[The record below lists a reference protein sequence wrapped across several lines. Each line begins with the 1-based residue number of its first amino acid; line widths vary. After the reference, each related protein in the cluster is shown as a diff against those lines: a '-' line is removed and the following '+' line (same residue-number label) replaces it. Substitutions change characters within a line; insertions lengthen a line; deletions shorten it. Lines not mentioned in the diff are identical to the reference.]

1 MHAQDTSTIQVAPS
15 IDGLPDS
22 TPLIDIPEQLRS
34 RWEADGVLYFRDVID
49 KDAVAALRREYMDR
63 LKDVGVV
70 ARDAE
75 EPIWTGVDRVDGK
88 QVRQIESALW
98 RALVTHPSLDRVVRT
113 LIDSEP
119 RWVPIVVHRSAPPTG
134 PSSATNLFAGRH
146 QDGHYNYGIEFI
158 TCWIP
163 LMDIDQTVG
172 GLAVA
177 PGSHKGS
184 LYDVPPGQSKP
195 IAEGRIPDD
204 AWRRPNYA
212 AGDLLIFHSMTAHA
226 GIPNTSGKLRL
237 SVDVRFLP
245 GSVPMPVV
253 GTVSRIDGTTIHVTE
268 ESGKASQ
275 FDLDDATIVRG
286 PKATR
291 VTGDQISEVIFE
303 GADVLAVADENG
315 RAELVRS
322 ASRRF
327 LDLPAAWF
335 TELPAGW
342 TGPAGKAAS

>member
-1 MHAQDTSTIQVAPS
+1 MHDQAISDTRAPRV
-15 IDGLPDS
+15 IEGLPDS
-22 TPLIDIPEQLRS
+22 APLLDSPEQLHR

-49 KDAVAALRREYMDR
+49 KDAVATLRREYMDR

-70 ARDAE
+70 AQDAD
-75 EPIWTGVDRVDGK
+75 EPIWTGVKRVDGK
-88 QVRQIESALW
+88 QVRQIGSALW

-113 LIDSEP
+113 LIDGAP
-119 RWVPIVVHRSAPPTG
+119 RWVPIVVHRSAPPAE
-134 PSSATNLFAGRH
+134 PDNATNLFAGRH

-163 LMDIDQTVG
+163 LMDIDQTIG
-172 GLAVA
+172 GLAVV

-184 LYDVPPGQSKP
+184 LYDVPPGHAKR
-195 IAEGRIPDD
+195 IDEDRIPDD
-204 AWRRPNYA
+204 AWKRPDYA

-226 GIPNTSGKLRL
+226 GIPNTSDKLRL

-245 GSVPMPVV
+245 GSVPMPVI
-253 GTVSRIDGTTIHVTE
+253 GTVRAIDGTTVHVTE
-268 ESGKASQ
+268 ESGKESQ
-275 FDLDDATIVRG
+275 FALDDVTIVRG

-291 VTGDQISEVIFE
+291 VTGAQISEVIFE
-303 GADVLAVADENG
+303 GADILAVVDAKG

-342 TGPAGKAAS
+342 AGPASKATT